1 MRLAWRQ
8 SPATLLFGEG
18 EDMRRLALLP
28 VILLAMP
35 LHAETPRIS
44 LVFGPDS
51 LTAQP
56 EDIQSVRRIDDGARG
71 SALVIRLTTSLTRQM
86 TALTLAHVG
95 ETGQLLICGELA
107 VEPYLDRAITD
118 ATFILSDTDI
128 ARIDHLQALLTGP
141 SCGLVPDS

>member
-1 MRLAWRQ
+1 MR
-8 SPATLLFGEG
+8 S
-18 EDMRRLALLP
+18 LALLSVLMP
-28 VILLAMP
+28 LP
-35 LHAETPRIS
+35 LHAEPPRIS
-44 LVFGPDS
+44 LVFGADS

-71 SALVIRLTTSLTRQM
+71 SALVIRLAATMTRQM

-128 ARIDHLQALLTGP
+128 ARIDQLQALLTGP
-141 SCGLVPDS
+141 SCDLIPDS